1 MIAMIRK
8 EIEAYFTTPFGFVFM
23 GIFLLLAGLTFTM
36 SNLLGG
42 NGDLLGMFGLLAN
55 ISFMTFPI
63 LTMRQYSEERKA
75 GTEHL
80 LLSSRLSIS
89 DIVLG
94 KYIAA
99 LVVFL
104 LTLLLTAPF
113 PIILVLYG
121 SPNIG
126 GIFASYFGF
135 FLFGSAM
142 IAVCSF
148 IASFTENQV
157 IAAIASFGLLFLLVM
172 LSSFAKSIEVPVL
185 KEVLSALA
193 ISARYDE
200 FIRGIFRPG
209 PVSYYI
215 CYAAVFLFLT
225 VTNIK
230 RRTLA

>member
-1 MIAMIRK
+1 MITMIRK

-42 NGDLLGMFGLLAN
+42 SGDLLGMFGLLAN

-80 LLSSRLSIS
+80 LLSSRLSVT

-94 KYIAA
+94 KFFAA

-104 LTLLLTAPF
+104 LTLLVTAAF
-113 PIILVLYG
+113 PIILMIYG
-121 SPNIG
+121 DPNIG

-142 IAVCSF
+142 IAVCTF

-172 LSSFAKSIEVPVL
+172 LSSFSKSIEVPVL
-185 KEVLSALA
+185 QQILSALA

-225 VTNIK
+225 ITNIK
-230 RRTLA
+230 RRQLA

>member
-1 MIAMIRK
+1 MITMIRK

-80 LLSSRLSIS
+80 LLSSRLTLT

-104 LTLLLTAPF
+104 LTLLVTAAF
-113 PIILVLYG
+113 PIILVIYG
-121 SPNIG
+121 DPNIG

-172 LSSFAKSIEVPVL
+172 LSSFSKSIDVPVL
-185 KEVLSALA
+185 KEILSALA

-225 VTNIK
+225 ITNIK
-230 RRTLA
+230 RRQLA

>member
-42 NGDLLGMFGLLAN
+42 SGDLLGMFGLLAN

-80 LLSSRLSIS
+80 LLSSRLSVT

-94 KYIAA
+94 KFFAA

-104 LTLLLTAPF
+104 LTLLVTAAF
-113 PIILVLYG
+113 PIILVIYG
-121 SPNIG
+121 DPNIG

-142 IAVCSF
+142 IAVCTF

-172 LSSFAKSIEVPVL
+172 LSSFSKSIEVPVL
-185 KEVLSALA
+185 QQILSALA

-225 VTNIK
+225 ITNIK
-230 RRTLA
+230 RRQLA

>member
-1 MIAMIRK
+1 MITMIRK

-42 NGDLLGMFGLLAN
+42 SGDLLGMFGLLAN

-80 LLSSRLSIS
+80 LLSSRLSVT

-94 KYIAA
+94 KFFAA

-104 LTLLLTAPF
+104 LTLLVTAAF
-113 PIILVLYG
+113 PIILVIYG
-121 SPNIG
+121 DPNIG

-142 IAVCSF
+142 IAVCTF

-172 LSSFAKSIEVPVL
+172 LSSFSKSIEVPVL
-185 KEVLSALA
+185 QQILSALA

-225 VTNIK
+225 ITNIK
-230 RRTLA
+230 RRQLA

>member
-1 MIAMIRK
+1 MTAMIRK

-36 SNLLGG
+36 ANLLGG

-80 LLSSRLSIS
+80 LLSSRLTIA

-104 LTLLLTAPF
+104 LTLLATVAF
-113 PIILVLYG
+113 PIILVIYG
-121 SPNIG
+121 NPNIG
-126 GIFASYFGF
+126 GLLASYLGF
-135 FLFGSAM
+135 FLFGAAM
-142 IAVCSF
+142 IAVCSLM
-148 IASFTENQV
+148 ASFTENQV
-157 IAAIASFGLLFLLVM
+157 IAAIASFGTLFLFVM
-172 LSSFAKSIEVPVL
+172 LSSFAKSIEVPIL
-185 KEVLSALA
+185 KEILSVLA

-200 FIRGIFRPG
+200 FVRGVFRPG

-215 CYAAVFLFLT
+215 CYAGVFLFLT
-225 VTNIK
+225 ITNIK
-230 RRTLA
+230 RRQLA

>member
-1 MIAMIRK
+1 MTAMIRK

-36 SNLLGG
+36 ANLLGG

-80 LLSSRLSIS
+80 LLSSRLTIA

-104 LTLLLTAPF
+104 FTLLATVAF
-113 PIILVLYG
+113 PIILVIYG
-121 SPNIG
+121 DPNIG
-126 GIFASYFGF
+126 GLLASYLGF
-135 FLFGSAM
+135 FLFGAAM
-142 IAVCSF
+142 IAVCSLM
-148 IASFTENQV
+148 ASFTENQV
-157 IAAIASFGLLFLLVM
+157 IAAIASFGTLFLLVM
-172 LSSFAKSIEVPVL
+172 LSSFAKSIEVPIL
-185 KEVLSALA
+185 KEILSVLA

-200 FIRGIFRPG
+200 FVRGVFRPG

-215 CYAAVFLFLT
+215 CYAGVFLFLT
-225 VTNIK
+225 ISNIK
-230 RRTLA
+230 LRQLA

>member
-1 MIAMIRK
+1 MISMIRK

-23 GIFLLLAGLTFTM
+23 GIFLLLSGLMFTM

-80 LLSSRLSIS
+80 LLSSRLSVT
-89 DIVLG
+89 DVVLG

-104 LTLLLTAPF
+104 LTLLVTAVYPVIL
-113 PIILVLYG
+113 IIFG
-121 SPNIG
+121 QPNIG
-126 GIFASYFGF
+126 GLLASYVGF

-157 IAAIASFGLLFLLVM
+157 IAAIASFGLLFVLVM
-172 LSSFAKSIEVPVL
+172 LSSFAKSVEVPVL
-185 KEVLSALA
+185 KQVLSALA
-193 ISARYDE
+193 ISVRYDE
-200 FIRGIFRPG
+200 FIRGVFRPG
-209 PVSYYI
+209 PVAYYI

-225 VTNIK
+225 VTNMK
-230 RRTLA
+230 RRQLA

>member
-80 LLSSRLSIS
+80 LLSSRLTAT

-104 LTLLLTAPF
+104 LTLLVTAAF
-113 PIILVLYG
+113 PIILVIYG
-121 SPNIG
+121 DPNIG

-172 LSSFAKSIEVPVL
+172 LSSFTKSVEVPVL
-185 KEVLSALA
+185 KEILSALA

-225 VTNIK
+225 VMNIK
-230 RRTLA
+230 RRQLA

>member
-1 MIAMIRK
+1 MISMIRK

-23 GIFLLLAGLTFTM
+23 GIFLLLAGLTFTV

-80 LLSSRLSIS
+80 LLSSRLSVL

-104 LTLLLTAPF
+104 LTLTLTFAY
-113 PIILVLYG
+113 PIILMIFG
-121 SPNIG
+121 DPNIG
-126 GIFASYFGF
+126 GLLASDVGF

-172 LSSFAKSIEVPVL
+172 LSSFSKSVEVPVL
-185 KEVLSALA
+185 KQILSALA

-200 FIRGIFRPG
+200 FIRGVFRPG
-209 PVSYYI
+209 PVCYYI
-215 CYAAVFLFLT
+215 CYSAVFMFLT

-230 RRTLA
+230 RRQLA

>member
-80 LLSSRLSIS
+80 LLSSRLSIT

-94 KYIAA
+94 KFIAA

-104 LTLLLTAPF
+104 LTLLVTAAF
-113 PIILVLYG
+113 PIILVIYG
-121 SPNIG
+121 DPNIG

-142 IAVCSF
+142 IAVCTF

-185 KEVLSALA
+185 KEILSTLA
-193 ISARYDE
+193 ISSRYDE

-225 VTNIK
+225 ITNIK
-230 RRTLA
+230 RRQLA

>member
-1 MIAMIRK
+1 MISILKK

-75 GTEHL
+75 GTEQL
-80 LLSSRLSIS
+80 LLSSRLSVT

-94 KYIAA
+94 KYFAA

-104 LTLLLTAPF
+104 LTLVVTCVY
-113 PIILVLYG
+113 PIIIMSYG
-121 SPNIG
+121 TPNIG
-126 GIFASYFGF
+126 GLMASYLGF
-135 FLFGSAM
+135 ILFGSAM

-157 IAAIASFGLLFLLVM
+157 IAAIASFGLLFVLVM
-172 LSSFAKSIEVPVL
+172 LSSFSKSIDVPVL
-185 KEVLSALA
+185 KQILSALA
-193 ISARYDE
+193 ISERYDE

-215 CYAAVFLFLT
+215 CYASVFMFLT
-225 VTNIK
+225 IMNIK
-230 RRTLA
+230 KRRFV

>member
-42 NGDLLGMFGLLAN
+42 SGDLLGMFGLLAN

-80 LLSSRLSIS
+80 LLSSRLSIT

-94 KYIAA
+94 KFIAA

-104 LTLLLTAPF
+104 LTLLVTAAF
-113 PIILVLYG
+113 PIILVIYG
-121 SPNIG
+121 DPNIG

-142 IAVCSF
+142 IAVCTF

-185 KEVLSALA
+185 KEILSTLA
-193 ISARYDE
+193 ISSRYDE

-225 VTNIK
+225 ITNIK
-230 RRTLA
+230 RRQLA

>member
-1 MIAMIRK
+1 MISMIRK

-75 GTEHL
+75 GTEQL
-80 LLSSRLSIS
+80 LLRSRLSS
-89 DIVLG
+89 TDIVLG

-99 LVVFL
+99 LAVFL
-104 LTLLLTAPF
+104 LTLLLTAVF
-113 PIILVLYG
+113 PIILVIYG
-121 SPNIG
+121 DPNIG

-172 LSSFAKSIEVPVL
+172 LASFSKSIEVPVL
-185 KEVLSALA
+185 KQILSALA

-200 FIRGIFRPG
+200 FIRGVFRPG

-230 RRTLA
+230 RRQLA

>member
-1 MIAMIRK
+1 
-8 EIEAYFTTPFGFVFM
+8 
-23 GIFLLLAGLTFTM
+23 
-36 SNLLGG
+36 
-42 NGDLLGMFGLLAN
+42 
-55 ISFMTFPI
+55 
-63 LTMRQYSEERKA
+63 
-75 GTEHL
+75 
-80 LLSSRLSIS
+80 LSVSG
-89 DIVLG
+89 IVLG
-94 KYIAA
+94 KYFAA

-104 LTLLLTAPF
+104 LTLLATAAF
-113 PIILVLYG
+113 PIILVIYG
-121 SPNIG
+121 DPNIG

-148 IASFTENQV
+148 IASFTDNQV

-172 LSSFAKSIEVPVL
+172 LSSFAKSVEVPVL
-185 KEVLSALA
+185 KDVLSALA

-225 VTNIK
+225 VMNIK
-230 RRTLA
+230 RRQLA

>member
-8 EIEAYFTTPFGFVFM
+8 EIESYFTTPFGFVFM

-80 LLSSRLSIS
+80 LLSSRLSVT

-104 LTLLLTAPF
+104 LTLAVTAAF
-113 PIILVLYG
+113 PIILVIYG
-121 SPNIG
+121 DPNIG
-126 GIFASYFGF
+126 GIFA
-135 FLFGSAM
+135 
-142 IAVCSF
+142 
-148 IASFTENQV
+148 
-157 IAAIASFGLLFLLVM
+157 
-172 LSSFAKSIEVPVL
+172 LSLIH
-185 KEVLSALA
+185 
-193 ISARYDE
+193 I
-200 FIRGIFRPG
+200 
-209 PVSYYI
+209 
-215 CYAAVFLFLT
+215 
-225 VTNIK
+225 
-230 RRTLA
+230 

>member
-1 MIAMIRK
+1 MISILKK

-80 LLSSRLSIS
+80 LLSSRLSVTE
-89 DIVLG
+89 IVLG
-94 KYIAA
+94 KYFAS

-104 LTLLLTAPF
+104 LTLASTCAY
-113 PIILVLYG
+113 PIIIMRFG
-121 SPNIG
+121 TPNIG
-126 GIFASYFGF
+126 GMLASYLGF

-157 IAAIASFGLLFLLVM
+157 ISAIASFGLLFVLVM
-172 LSSFAKSIEVPVL
+172 LSSFSKSVEVPIL
-185 KEVLSALA
+185 KEILSTLA
-193 ISARYDE
+193 ISERYDE
-200 FIRGIFRPG
+200 FIRGVFRPG
-209 PVSYYI
+209 PVSYYF
-215 CYAAVFLFLT
+215 CYASVFMFLT
-225 VTNIK
+225 VMNIK
-230 RRTLA
+230 RRRFV

>member
-1 MIAMIRK
+1 MITMIRK

-80 LLSSRLSIS
+80 LLSSRLSVT

-94 KYIAA
+94 KFIAA

-104 LTLLLTAPF
+104 LTLLVTAAF
-113 PIILVLYG
+113 PIILVIYG
-121 SPNIG
+121 DPNIG

-142 IAVCSF
+142 IAVCTF

-172 LSSFAKSIEVPVL
+172 LSSFSKSIDVPVL
-185 KEVLSALA
+185 KQILSALA

-230 RRTLA
+230 RRQLA